1 MQPQTVDIG
10 PWIGTLSFIVGL
22 AMTVAM
28 GKWVARREQRRTAIK
43 TNSKG

>member
-1 MQPQTVDIG
+1 MQSTDIPTWLG
-10 PWIGTLSFIVGL
+10 ILMFIVGL

>member
-1 MQPQTVDIG
+1 MQPQTVDVPTWLGI
-10 PWIGTLSFIVGL
+10 LMFIVGL
-22 AMTVAM
+22 AITVAM

>member
-1 MQPQTVDIG
+1 MQTQTVDIPTWLG
-10 PWIGTLSFIVGL
+10 ILMFIVGL

>member
-1 MQPQTVDIG
+1 MQPQTVDVPTWLGI
-10 PWIGTLSFIVGL
+10 LMFIVGL

-43 TNSKG
+43 TNSKD

>member
-1 MQPQTVDIG
+1 MQPQTVDVPTWLGI
-10 PWIGTLSFIVGL
+10 LMFIVGL